1 MGRWNESPVA
11 IAVTSA
17 VMALGLFSISATAS
31 RPCKTFLVSSYS
43 ISLHNPNDP
52 SHAVSSRFVDVFTE
66 FAQSNTLPIPADP
79 KPSNVFS
86 SLRDRSRDILSVV
99 AALLLG
105 VGCGALTAATIYL
118 VWMIFTGRR
127 EYLEDY
133 ESDEEFSSKKNGYVN
148 IPPNP
153 AVNVKEEALC
163 KKVGI
168 VVINNRINSGIDFS
182 VFRPSHVYVYAFY
195 I

>member
-17 VMALGLFSISATAS
+17 VMALGLFQSQPQHQGPA
-31 RPCKTFLVSSYS
+31 RPSSS
-43 ISLHNPNDP
+43 PPIPSLYI
-52 SHAVSSRFVDVFTE
+52 TLT
-66 FAQSNTLPIPADP
+66 TLPRCLLPIRRPGT
-79 KPSNVFS
+79 FS
-86 SLRDRSRDILSVV
+86 AWSP
-99 AALLLG
+99 LLLG

-163 KKVGI
+163 KKV
-168 VVINNRINSGIDFS
+168 
-182 VFRPSHVYVYAFY
+182 A
-195 I
+195 